1 VIAVTVLSLS
11 ISPLWLTTARRVHGL
26 ASRQIGSLRE
36 LVDAAYGDE
45 VQVVRRGSRR
55 FAIVTRIVARQAWN
69 KAATRFPRLARIRKP
84 HRPAPA
90 GTKQLTGPETAPGTP
105 PDAAPSSAPG
115 KAPDTAEKAPP
126 RDTLTRLGDQVRE
139 AAEGDQV
146 RDAAKDDAPPAPDK
160 PKDA

>member
-1 VIAVTVLSLS
+1 VIAVTVLSLA

-55 FAIVTRIVARQAWN
+55 FAIVTQVVTRQAWD
-69 KAATRFPRLARIRKP
+69 KAATRFPRLARIKKP
-84 HRPAPA
+84 HRA
-90 GTKQLTGPETAPGTP
+90 TP
-105 PDAAPSSAPG
+105 PPSSDPSPSQTPATSS
-115 KAPDTAEKAPP
+115 ADTRADVPADAQEQ
-126 RDTLTRLGDQVRE
+126 TLTRLGN
-139 AAEGDQV
+139 QV
-146 RDAAKDDAPPAPDK
+146 RDAAKDGTSAQPSADKSPADK